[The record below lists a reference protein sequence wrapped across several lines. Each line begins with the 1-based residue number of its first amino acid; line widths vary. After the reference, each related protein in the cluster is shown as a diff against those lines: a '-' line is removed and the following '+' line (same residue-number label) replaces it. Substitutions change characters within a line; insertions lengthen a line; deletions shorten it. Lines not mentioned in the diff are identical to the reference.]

1 MLGSSQL
8 IGRPLPLNAEG
19 APFFRPFG
27 HHCQLLIWLAAGI
40 IVQPLDLTRVALHGN
55 IIETADC
62 QAPARV
68 RCCDKTSLCKKRA
81 TPPLVSEHW
90 PGSGCNLRSLPF
102 HLIKIHPRPSLFS
115 SQSRLPRHRAN
126 SSSACPSSAP
136 SAFRICLLSSLKG
149 PIFRQ

>member
-40 IVQPLDLTRVALHGN
+40 VVQPLDLTRVALHGN
-55 IIETADC
+55 IIETADG

-81 TPPLVSEHW
+81 TPVSFGALAGVW
-90 PGSGCNLRSLPF
+90 MYPAQLTF
-102 HLIKIHPRPSLFS
+102 PSH
-115 SQSRLPRHRAN
+115 QN
-126 SSSACPSSAP
+126 
-136 SAFRICLLSSLKG
+136 
-149 PIFRQ
+149 